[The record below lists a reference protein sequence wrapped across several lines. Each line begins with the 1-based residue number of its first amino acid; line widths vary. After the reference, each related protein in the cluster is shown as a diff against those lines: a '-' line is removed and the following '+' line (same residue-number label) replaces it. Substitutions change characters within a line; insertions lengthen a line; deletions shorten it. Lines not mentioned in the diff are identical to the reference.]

1 MMTLSRQ
8 FLVVIPLSC
17 AAGWAGM
24 LLAQSN
30 FTEPSHAAIEPTS
43 RMASDGA
50 NSGTPAAGR
59 KGDKGVRE
67 IITSSSSAVL
77 WEWLAANSGVVHLE
91 PTRFAVLRELYAR
104 EGIGVWNAILAGQDQ
119 EARENLS
126 NDFLGMLS
134 SSDPWLT
141 YDLFLQNKDSFGKRW
156 GLGANS
162 SILAAASAIS
172 ADKFI
177 EVMERS
183 GFTDTNVWFTAEL
196 PAGFDFAGLVSHLGS
211 SGHMPSGLPMD
222 LVSKWAR
229 VSPQEAAEWLAA
241 QPKPDGTSPMRY
253 LLDEEMVYHN
263 TLLGLAETHAPGR
276 DEGLAALS
284 KLPESTLVKSWE
296 RLAEKLRGKIN
307 PAVLDA
313 ATRMGSRDEYLVQSL
328 LETRGQASPDASWQE
343 LPEQDR
349 WKAVELAEKRWKE
362 EASSP
367 VDDRARAEWRQRL
380 ESAWSGK

>member
-1 MMTLSRQ
+1 MMTLVRQ
-8 FLVVIPLSC
+8 LLVVIPLSC

-24 LLAQSN
+24 LLARSN
-30 FTEPSHAAIEPTS
+30 HTEPSQAAIEATS

-50 NSGTPAAGR
+50 HSGISAAGR

-77 WEWLAANSGVVHLE
+77 WEWLAANSGEVHLE
-91 PTRFAVLRELYAR
+91 PTRFAILRELYAR
-104 EGIGVWNAILAGQDQ
+104 EGIGLWAAILAGQD
-119 EARENLS
+119 EETRENLS
-126 NDFLGMLS
+126 DDFLGMLS

-141 YDLFLQNKDSFGKRW
+141 YDLFLQNKDAFGKRW

-162 SILAAASAIS
+162 SILAAASSIS

-211 SGHMPSGLPMD
+211 SAHMPTGLPMD

-241 QPKPDGTSPMRY
+241 QPKPDGNSPMRY
-253 LLDEEMVYHN
+253 LLEDELVYHN

-276 DEGLAALS
+276 DEGLATFS
-284 KLPESTLVKSWE
+284 KIPESTLVKSWE
-296 RLAEKLRGKIN
+296 RLADKLGGKIN

-313 ATRMGSRDEYLVQSL
+313 ATRMDSRDEYLVQSL
-328 LETRGQASPDASWQE
+328 LETRGQASPDASWKE
-343 LPEQDR
+343 LPEADR
-349 WKAVELAEKRWKE
+349 WKAAELAEKRWKE
-362 EASSP
+362 ELSSP
-367 VDDRARAEWRQRL
+367 VDDRARAEWRLRL
-380 ESAWSGK
+380 QEAWTSK